1 MISQSPKNNK
11 EMLRAVIG
19 TFSQRVRA
27 RNREDCKQFINDF
40 VDIIV
45 VHKDKVGA
53 DLNAAPPDT
62 EDQSPILS
70 FHKIGIEP
78 SHHC

>member
-1 MISQSPKNNK
+1 MISQSPKKNK

-19 TFSQRVRA
+19 TFAQRVRA
-27 RNREDCKQFINDF
+27 RNREDYKQFINDF
-40 VDIIV
+40 VDSIV
-45 VHKDKVGA
+45 VHKDKAEA
-53 DLNAAPPDT
+53 DLNIAPPDN
-62 EDQSPILS
+62 EDQSPISS